1 MPYEHIK
8 PLSDTWCNATIS
20 EGTLKN
26 RDLILTFMSFLNE
39 NAEGLFHD
47 VLNEWEDVVTALV
60 NLDEGRDFE
69 QETELCSHLF
79 DVLDAIAP
87 EGCIFGAS
95 ESDGAHF
102 GFWEF
107 VDA

>member
-8 PLSDTWCNATIS
+8 PLSNDWCNATICS
-20 EGTLKN
+20 GTLKT
-26 RDLILTFMSFLNE
+26 RDLVLTFMSFLNE
-39 NAEGLFHD
+39 NAEGLFND
-47 VLNEWEDVVTALV
+47 VMNEWSDVVAPLV
-60 NLDEGRDFE
+60 NLNEERDYE
-69 QETELCSHLF
+69 QETELCAHLF
-79 DVLDAIAP
+79 DVMDAIAP

-95 ESDGAHF
+95 EGDGALF